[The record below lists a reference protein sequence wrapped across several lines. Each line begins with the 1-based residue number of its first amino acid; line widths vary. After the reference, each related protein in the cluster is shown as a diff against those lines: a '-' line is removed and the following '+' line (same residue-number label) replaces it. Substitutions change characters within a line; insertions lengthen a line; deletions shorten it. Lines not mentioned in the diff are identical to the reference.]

1 MTLTF
6 RQANQYWPAILGIGL
21 ALGIANYSLGLWPNL
36 GQSIVL
42 QIIISVVIGYLSLLV
57 CFNVQDRVTQASPFA
72 KYAGLVL
79 IFVSIGTLGTIVQ
92 HLSSMLLFPAQQ
104 LQLSSGPFF
113 FNAILSS
120 ILGIMFY
127 QWVELRHPNLP
138 DEALSATEDVAEE
151 REEVERLTKIPIRQ
165 GESISLFAIEDVIYF
180 EAYDNYSFLHD
191 IHGARLLCS
200 YPLSKLEGRLEDSF
214 LRVHRKYLIN
224 QHHIKKVTPHLK
236 GRFVIDFTGMK
247 TQPITSSTS
256 YAEVLKSLTRI

>member
-1 MTLTF
+1 MTF
-6 RQANQYWPAILGIGL
+6 RQANTYWPAILGIGL
-21 ALGIANYSLGLWPNL
+21 ALGIANYSLGIWPNL

-42 QIIISVVIGYLSLLV
+42 QMVISVVIGYLSLLV
-57 CFNVQDRVTQASPFA
+57 CFNVQDRVTQVSPFA

-92 HLSSMLLFPAQQ
+92 HLSSLLLFPAQQ
-104 LQLSSGPFF
+104 LHLSSGPFF

-127 QWVELRHPNLP
+127 QWVELRHPKSPTAEILVEVDSEE
-138 DEALSATEDVAEE
+138 DEEE
-151 REEVERLTKIPIRQ
+151 PEILTKIPIRQ
-165 GESISLFAIEDVIYF
+165 GESISLCPVDEVAYF

-191 IHGARLLCS
+191 IHGRKVLCS
-200 YPLSKLEGRLEDSF
+200 YPLSKLEGRLGDSF

-224 QHHIKKVTPHLK
+224 QHHIQKVTPHLK
-236 GRFVIDFTGMK
+236 GRFVIDFTGIK